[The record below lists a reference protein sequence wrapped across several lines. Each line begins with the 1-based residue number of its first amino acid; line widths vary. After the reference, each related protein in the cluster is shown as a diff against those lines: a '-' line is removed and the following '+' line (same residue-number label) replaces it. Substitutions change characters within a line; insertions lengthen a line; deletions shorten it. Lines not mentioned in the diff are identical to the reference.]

1 MCSCPAK
8 GRTKKDRLE
17 GPTLPTKFK
26 LLEVKRS
33 PATEPAAH
41 CLVSGDQSSRGC
53 TGAPSPYPA
62 AFFPR
67 GRFPAQGPLVV
78 FLPSPRARRA
88 VGTAPQAWGTG
99 AGFHLGPACA
109 NGCDGPPGAGS
120 TAPSRL
126 AVCPVGRAL
135 RGTAAPRAPRPR
147 GLRSPE
153 KAPAR
158 SLRTVRPHTGSRL
171 WLCAVAVTG
180 NLRVPCERSA
190 RPSLPPGPAAHP
202 RAAGEDQ
209 EGGSRASPEGC
220 ERPGARRT
228 LSD

>member
-33 PATEPAAH
+33 PAKEPAAH

-99 AGFHLGPACA
+99 AGFHLGPACG
-109 NGCDGPPGAGS
+109 NGCDGPPGAGL
-120 TAPSRL
+120 TAPLPTRRVPSGPCASRDSGPES
-126 AVCPVGRAL
+126 APTQRAEEPGEGARAL
-135 RGTAAPRAPRPR
+135 PAHSPPPHWQPALALCGRCHREPSGALRAQCAALLTSGARGTSPGCRR
-147 GLRSPE
+147 GPGR
-153 KAPAR
+153 
-158 SLRTVRPHTGSRL
+158 
-171 WLCAVAVTG
+171 
-180 NLRVPCERSA
+180 RVP
-190 RPSLPPGPAAHP
+190 GI
-202 RAAGEDQ
+202 AG
-209 EGGSRASPEGC
+209 GM
-220 ERPGARRT
+220 
-228 LSD
+228 